1 MAQCVVRTLN
11 QWLPARLR
19 AQRVGG
25 PEDSHM
31 GLSDLEVASSPRGSA
46 HSAYL
51 VGRVV

>member
-25 PEDSHM
+25 LEDSHM
-31 GLSDLEVASSPRGSA
+31 GTLRPRILEVAPRA
-46 HSAYL
+46 APRIAL
-51 VGRVV
+51 I